1 MIILGKFI
9 KIKET
14 IFRANDC
21 KRRIHGVNLT
31 LPFYYGN
38 QLLIGFDTLLEKP
51 NCYSKYLD
59 DDFYNKAIHYS
70 IRNGIYISLLDFDL
84 INDKNNSKN
93 PQDNEFIEICING
106 LVKKH
111 LKFKKELI
119 PKIDFNKNV
128 DYGIKVK
135 NGEIVYGLRYGGP
148 EPGLNTKFLEFRDV
162 DKRKIYSIKNPM
174 NQIIRDLLKECIIW
188 E

>member
-1 MIILGKFI
+1 MVFLAILVIFDFIDIFSLDIIFFKKFI
-9 KIKET
+9 
-14 IFRANDC
+14 
-21 KRRIHGVNLT
+21 
-31 LPFYYGN
+31 Y
-38 QLLIGFDTLLEKP
+38 
-51 NCYSKYLD
+51 
-59 DDFYNKAIHYS
+59 
-70 IRNGIYISLLDFDL
+70 FDL

-162 DKRKIYSIKNPM
+162 DKRNIYSIKNPM